1 MRQASYRHSSEN
13 KRASLASSPFHVGD
27 SKTAAEPHLTLTLSA
42 PEGRRGGTRA
52 AGGEVG
58 CRRSGALRQTLLTI
72 ALSFSLSLSARAA
85 DEAQLKR
92 GELLFKAADCVAC
105 HTDAK
110 GGGGAP
116 LAGGRKLETPFGV
129 FYSPNITPDREDG
142 IGSWSE
148 TQFRRALREGIDDE
162 GRYLY
167 PVFPFSSF
175 TGMSDADIA
184 DLYAYL
190 RSLPPVA
197 RPNQRYE
204 LRFPFGW
211 RFLLIFWRTLFFRE
225 GPLQP
230 DPDRSAEWN
239 RGRYLAE
246 VVVHCQECH
255 TPRNVLGGLKESEA
269 YSGNPQGIAGVK
281 APNITGDDATGIGIW
296 SAEDIT
302 QLLKTGQT
310 PDMDFV
316 GSAMADVVK
325 GTAALDDVDRRAI
338 AVYIKSIRP
347 IHTEKKPAS

>member
-1 MRQASYRHSSEN
+1 MQQASYRSGVEGEG
-13 KRASLASSPFHVGD
+13 ALAAP
-27 SKTAAEPHLTLTLSA
+27 PHLTPSLSA
-42 PEGRRGGTRA
+42 PQGRRGGTRA

-58 CRRSGALRQTLLTI
+58 WWRSGALYQTFLTQLTI
-72 ALSFSLSLSARAA
+72 ALFFALTLSARAA

-92 GELLFKAADCVAC
+92 GELLFKAADCAAC
-105 HTDAK
+105 HTDVK
-110 GGGGAP
+110 GGGAL
-116 LAGGRKLETPFGV
+116 LAGGRKLETPFGI

-148 TQFRRALREGIDDE
+148 AQFHRALREGIDDE

-175 TGMSDADIA
+175 TGMRDADIA

-246 VVVHCQECH
+246 AVVHCEECH
-255 TPRNVLGGLKESEA
+255 TPRNVLGGLKESDA
-269 YSGNPQGIAGVK
+269 YSGNPQGVAGVK
-281 APNITGDDATGIGIW
+281 APNITSDDATGIGKW

-325 GTAALDDVDRRAI
+325 GTAALDDADRRAI

-347 IHTEKKPAS
+347 IRTEKKPAS